1 MEVLLNEVGREGRK
15 AVLIPSQELRRAPC
29 GVGERGVYLPQN
41 GHDFVTDKVAAIVV
55 AEVGAVLDVLN
66 AVFGEVLLYLRTAH
80 AQQRT
85 DDVLPPRGNAAQAE
99 RTAAAGEVEDKRLG
113 VIVGIMRRGDKPAA
127 ALFRGALQKLIAQP
141 PCRILGPKSVH
152 QSIARHVPVT
162 DDAFY
167 PTLRAPVFHKA
178 RVSQRF
184 LAADAVFIVRSD
196 NVRAA

>member
-1 MEVLLNEVGREGRK
+1 
-15 AVLIPSQELRRAPC
+15 
-29 GVGERGVYLPQN
+29 
-41 GHDFVTDKVAAIVV
+41 
-55 AEVGAVLDVLN
+55 
-66 AVFGEVLLYLRTAH
+66 
-80 AQQRT
+80 
-85 DDVLPPRGNAAQAE
+85 
-99 RTAAAGEVEDKRLG
+99 
-113 VIVGIMRRGDKPAA
+113 MRRGDKPAA